1 MNFLFHSIQ
10 DVWIHYFSLVQL
22 LMKRLCTNLPRSPK
36 QSILDIISLQE
47 TLGKGSYGVVRLGRY
62 LVGVEKDCD
71 YQDTGEMCAVKVINK
86 QKVGK
91 DILDCELAV
100 IRKVKV

>member
-1 MNFLFHSIQ
+1 
-10 DVWIHYFSLVQL
+10 
-22 LMKRLCTNLPRSPK
+22 MKRLCTNLPRSPK

-71 YQDTGEMCAVKVINK
+71 Y
-86 QKVGK
+86 
-91 DILDCELAV
+91 
-100 IRKVKV
+100 